1 MSATSPSSNP
11 PAVPGERIAATEPGL
26 GDNVQRSAESE
37 GRPRQPVQSL
47 RPDRSEREILTEAAY
62 ERLLARLQ
70 SMPVIEQAKG
80 ILMAQSSCTPEE
92 AFAMLRAASQRSNI
106 KVRDLAEEIVARVS
120 GAEQKG
126 PRSPSLPDEPSTR
139 ADRAVTRAVG

>member
-1 MSATSPSSNP
+1 MPATSPASNP
-11 PAVPGERIAATEPGL
+11 PAVLEERIAAAQLRL
-26 GDNVQRSAESE
+26 GDNVERLAES
-37 GRPRQPVQSL
+37 RPRPHRTLQSL
-47 RPDRSEREILTEAAY
+47 PTHGSDREIFTEAAY

-70 SMPVIEQAKG
+70 SMPAIEQAKG

-120 GAEQKG
+120 GAEQRG
-126 PRSPSLPDEPSTR
+126 RRPQSGPDEPSTR
-139 ADRAVTRAVG
+139 ADGAFTRAVG